1 MEGLKP
7 ETWPVLLAFLVL
19 QTLIT
24 LPLIRYIR
32 TTHEAQIALLQKLYD
47 QAQAERAALLKQVEE
62 TTQRIWKFTDVIE
75 SLREAVKDLA
85 RERRAP

>member
-1 MEGLKP
+1 MEGLRP

-32 TTHEAQIALLQKLYD
+32 ATHEAQIAMLQKLYD
-47 QAQAERAALLKQVEE
+47 QAREERAALLKQVEE
-62 TTQRIWKFTDVIE
+62 TTQRIWRFTEVIE
-75 SLREAVKDLA
+75 ALRDAVKELG